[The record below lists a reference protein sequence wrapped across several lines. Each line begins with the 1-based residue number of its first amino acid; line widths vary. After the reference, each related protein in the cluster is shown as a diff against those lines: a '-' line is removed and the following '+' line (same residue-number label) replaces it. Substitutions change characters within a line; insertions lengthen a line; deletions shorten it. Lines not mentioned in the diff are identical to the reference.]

1 MVNFFSNLF
10 SLIGYVF
17 SNQLKD
23 RIELNER
30 IISALF
36 YELVVTKKLL
46 GETVLRPNMTPEE
59 KQELWVSVKEGIYK
73 QILES
78 VDYDYAIDVNDFK
91 KGCFKI
97 KCLSGKSKISFLNE
111 LVEHAN
117 VEIKEYE
124 EAVKI
129 NREKT

>member
-1 MVNFFSNLF
+1 MVNFVSNFL
-10 SLIGYVF
+10 SLLRYVF

-36 YELVVTKKLL
+36 HELVITKKLL
-46 GETVLRPNMTPEE
+46 GETVLRPDMTPEG
-59 KQELWVSVKEGIYK
+59 KQELWVSIKEGIYK
-73 QILES
+73 KILES

-91 KGCFKI
+91 RGCFKI

-111 LVEHAN
+111 LIEQAN

-124 EAVKI
+124 EAVKK